1 MLNKLI
7 MFSVLFS
14 IPAFSVDTP
23 FISLERLNHETLFHL
38 NELREAEDQIN
49 FFQLALDHS
58 KAKLEF
64 MTFQVETTRR
74 LFQRGAATEVDLK
87 TSEKNLNL
95 LLATIEMETLK
106 MEQQLLNIT
115 IKKHSLLSKEGRPTS
130 LKEMAQLFADQWK
143 VKLKLGTVA
152 VKLAQIELDFANY
165 EFKKVEYL
173 TSKHVS
179 VIEDLYEVSKDKKK
193 AEESVTIL
201 TNRLISLEKNYL
213 EGQDIA
219 NKLPN

>member
-1 MLNKLI
+1 MLNNLI
-7 MFSVLFS
+7 IFSVLFS
-14 IPAFSVDTP
+14 ITAFSADTP
-23 FISLERLNHETLFHL
+23 LISRQRLNHETLFHL

-64 MTFQVETTRR
+64 MTFQVQTTRG

-152 VKLAQIELDFANY
+152 VKLAQIELDFAY
-165 EFKKVEYL
+165 YYFKKIDYL
-173 TSKHVS
+173 TAKNVS
-179 VIEDLYEVSKDKKK
+179 TIEDLYEASQDKKQ

-213 EGQDIA
+213 EAQDIA

>member
-1 MLNKLI
+1 
-7 MFSVLFS
+7 
-14 IPAFSVDTP
+14 
-23 FISLERLNHETLFHL
+23 
-38 NELREAEDQIN
+38 
-49 FFQLALDHS
+49 
-58 KAKLEF
+58 
-64 MTFQVETTRR
+64 
-74 LFQRGAATEVDLK
+74 
-87 TSEKNLNL
+87 
-95 LLATIEMETLK
+95 METLK

-152 VKLAQIELDFANY
+152 VKLAQIELDFAY
-165 EFKKVEYL
+165 YYFKKIDYL
-173 TSKHVS
+173 TAKNVS
-179 VIEDLYEVSKDKKK
+179 TIEDLYEASQDKKQ

-213 EGQDIA
+213 EAQDIA